1 MGSPRYSLLG
11 LARPRAAWFTELGR
25 WATAG
30 TLPVDFVRC
39 VSGEEVRARLAADRP
54 FSALLVDSGV
64 PGLDRDLV
72 DRARSTGC
80 ITIVVAEGGPVR
92 DWAGLGVAGVL
103 SAPLDRV
110 DLLDALELHATSLA
124 EVQTHPGDPAPIR
137 PAGWRGRLVAVTGPG
152 GTGASVTA
160 MALAQALGDDAR
172 NAGHVV
178 LADLALDADQALL
191 HGAPD
196 VVPGVSELVEAH
208 RAARPDAANV
218 RATTFDV
225 DGRGYQLLLGLRR
238 RRDWAALR
246 PRAVEAAVD
255 GLLQAYRQVVADVDA
270 DLDGDAECGSVEVE
284 ERNVLARTAVGRAD
298 AVVVVGSGDLKGLH
312 GLLRVVADLVEH
324 GITPGRLLP
333 VVNRAPRSPRA
344 RAEIGRAFAQL
355 AEGFVDPGLLAGPL
369 HLPGQRRLEEA
380 LRDGVRLPG
389 SAGRDLAA
397 AVDAVVARCG
407 PADDRP
413 AASPIA
419 PGLVGTFWDDRAAS

>member
-1 MGSPRYSLLG
+1 
-11 LARPRAAWFTELGR
+11 
-25 WATAG
+25 
-30 TLPVDFVRC
+30 
-39 VSGEEVRARLAADRP
+39 
-54 FSALLVDSGV
+54 
-64 PGLDRDLV
+64 
-72 DRARSTGC
+72 
-80 ITIVVAEGGPVR
+80 
-92 DWAGLGVAGVL
+92 
-103 SAPLDRV
+103 
-110 DLLDALELHATSLA
+110 
-124 EVQTHPGDPAPIR
+124 
-137 PAGWRGRLVAVTGPG
+137 
-152 GTGASVTA
+152 

-208 RAARPDAANV
+208 RAARPDAASV

-225 DGRGYQLLLGLRR
+225 EGRGYQLLLGLRR

-246 PRAVEAAVD
+246 PRAVEAAID

-270 DLDGDAECGSVEVE
+270 DVDGDAECGSVEVE

-298 AVVVVGSGDLKGLH
+298 AIVVVGSGDLKGLH

-324 GITPGRLLP
+324 GVTPGRLLP

-355 AEGFVDPGLLAGPL
+355 ADGFVDPGLLAGPL

-380 LRDGVRLPG
+380 LRDGVRPAR
-389 SAGRDLAA
+389 AGR
-397 AVDAVVARCG
+397 ARSGCRRRRRRG
-407 PADDRP
+407 PLRP
-413 AASPIA
+413 GRRSVGRLTRRSRPGRHVLGRPGRQLSSSLLSSASSPPPPPSACPRPVPRPTSGAPHASPSPLGLLTA
-419 PGLVGTFWDDRAAS
+419 GRRRTAGPGASGSHRPRHGLERRR